1 MQRKD
6 SADNMGE
13 LCGNAQIS
21 RSKNE
26 ELKGMLHVLKV
37 ILCREVTHIYAA
49 YSSQICGRVI
59 RSKTE
64 EGNCLFSS
72 YIPTFVS
79 VAKLCVSI

>member
-49 YSSQICGRVI
+49 YSSQICGW
-59 RSKTE
+59 RSRYSQQN
-64 EGNCLFSS
+64 GRG
-72 YIPTFVS
+72 
-79 VAKLCVSI
+79 